1 MAKKTKLNKQQ
12 KEAKSLDFGSTLR
25 KAQSGD
31 ALAIQQ
37 LNDMSA
43 NDIDYN
49 RDYGNLSTKDLQ
61 WLYNNV
67 PNLKDI
73 TDQAF
78 SDYAIRNNIT
88 KDEAMKVDI
97 ADAMKAASAE
107 SRVQQADT
115 ASKNDDKWNPMST
128 PGSGNKKQVA
138 QGNLTEDRPLTKAEE
153 RRVYDSSITD
163 DESKNVDT
171 LQKATEEVKTGI
183 TEKKPANAS
192 NNVGGGSSTSTT
204 TEEVTTEIPETEST
218 DNNTDFSLG
227 GNNLNTDDRLKKNV
241 NEKGFMGKLINKYVF
256 GNSIGSVNEHQ
267 KSEEQIAKAQEEVDK
282 LQAEYDAAKERGADE
297 KELSQIENKLNK
309 ARDKY
314 SRMQADYEKAR
325 AKASKNEKDALYSEF
340 LKSNPNMVKGIFGAN
355 SGYNMGQRM
364 AMLGELLAKASSS
377 AGRALT
383 SSAYG
388 QQYVNTEN
396 PQSAKL
402 FAKAKEEAMNRK
414 QEEFAETQAV
424 EIEQKKRKERISQSP
439 TLDAVL
445 SDENKDL
452 MAASMAAGESLS
464 EFEARERFWPDA
476 SDKEASQLYAAY
488 KTVLG
493 SDEKSADMRAKN
505 LSNAMSNLN
514 YENQKIVNSIQNK
527 KEAMSVVKDIDDI
540 INNLEQ
546 QKITNYD
553 ITQEKYFD
561 YVNGYLNYR
570 KGVVMNNTS
579 AGTSSNSSESKNSNF
594 NASVS
599 GGAKVY
605 VANVN
610 ASAGGSW
617 GSASTSGTS
626 AFSNNGQ
633 AVDILAKEGIPTA
646 EKKAADWNAERK
658 TYVDNYNKAIDEQI
672 DYWKEMR
679 SATVAQMET
688 LSDRSTEINDG
699 IVKADGQQQWLV
711 KEDGTTVKL
720 NPNDNVYAT
729 TKEII
734 SDKDN
739 GEDVVKLSSSDS
751 IKVLNKLNYDGVKP
765 IRKDID
771 YYIAKLK
778 GEI

>member
-37 LNDMSA
+37 LNDMTA

-88 KDEAMKVDI
+88 KDEAMNVDI
-97 ADAMKAASAE
+97 TDAMKSASAE
-107 SRVQQADT
+107 NRVQQADT

-163 DESKNVDT
+163 DESKDVDT

-183 TEKKPANAS
+183 TAKKPANTS
-192 NNVGGGSSTSTT
+192 NSVGGGQTTSTT
-204 TEEVTTEIPETEST
+204 TEEVSTEIPETESS
-218 DNNTDFSLG
+218 DSNTDFSLG

-241 NEKGFMGKLINKYVF
+241 NDKGFMGKLINKYVF

-297 KELSQIENKLNK
+297 KELSQIESKLNK
-309 ARDKY
+309 AQDKY

-340 LKSNPNMVKGIFGAN
+340 LKSNPNMVKAIFGAN

-505 LSNAMSNLN
+505 LSNAMANLN

-527 KEAMSVVKDIDDI
+527 KEAMAVVKDIDDI

-546 QKITNYD
+546 QKISNYD
-553 ITQEKYFD
+553 ISQEKYFD

-579 AGTSSNSSESKNSNF
+579 SGASSNSSESKNSNF

-658 TYVDNYNKAIDEQI
+658 TYVDNYNKAINEQI

-720 NPNDNVYAT
+720 NPNDNIYAT
-729 TKEII
+729 TKEIV

-751 IKVLNKLNYDGVKP
+751 IQVLNKLNYDGVKP
-765 IRKDID
+765 IRKDVD

>member
-1 MAKKTKLNKQQ
+1 MAKKLNKQQ
-12 KEAKSLDFGSTLR
+12 KQAKTLDFGSVVR
-25 KAQSGD
+25 QAQTGD

-37 LNDMSA
+37 LKDMTA

-97 ADAMKAASAE
+97 SDAMKAASAE
-107 SRVQQADT
+107 NRVQQANT

-163 DESKNVDT
+163 DESKDVDT

-183 TEKKPANAS
+183 TKKKPANTS
-192 NNVGGGSSTSTT
+192 NSVGGGQTTSTT
-204 TEEVTTEIPETEST
+204 TEEVTTDIPETEST

-256 GNSIGSVNEHQ
+256 GNSIGSVNERQ
-267 KSEEQIAKAQEEVDK
+267 KSEEQIAKAQEEVDR
-282 LQAEYDAAKERGADE
+282 LQTEYDAAKERGADE

-309 ARDKY
+309 AQDKY

-325 AKASKNEKDALYSEF
+325 AKASKNEKDALYSDF
-340 LKSNPNMVKGIFGAN
+340 LKSNPNMVKAIFGAN

-402 FAKAKEEAMNRK
+402 FTKAKEEAMNRK

-464 EFEARERFWPDA
+464 EYEAHERFWPDA
-476 SDKEASQLYAAY
+476 SDKEASQFYAAY

-505 LSNAMSNLN
+505 LSNAMANLN

-553 ITQEKYFD
+553 ISQEKYFD

-579 AGTSSNSSESKNSNF
+579 SGASSNRSESKNSNF

-633 AVDILAKEGIPTA
+633 AIDVLAKEGIPTA

-699 IVKADGQQQWLV
+699 IIKADGQQQWLV

-729 TKEII
+729 TKEIV

-751 IKVLNKLNYDGVKP
+751 IQVLNKLNYDGVKP
-765 IRKDID
+765 IKKDIN

>member
-1 MAKKTKLNKQQ
+1 
-12 KEAKSLDFGSTLR
+12 
-25 KAQSGD
+25 
-31 ALAIQQ
+31 
-37 LNDMSA
+37 
-43 NDIDYN
+43 
-49 RDYGNLSTKDLQ
+49 
-61 WLYNNV
+61 
-67 PNLKDI
+67 
-73 TDQAF
+73 
-78 SDYAIRNNIT
+78 
-88 KDEAMKVDI
+88 
-97 ADAMKAASAE
+97 
-107 SRVQQADT
+107 
-115 ASKNDDKWNPMST
+115 
-128 PGSGNKKQVA
+128 
-138 QGNLTEDRPLTKAEE
+138 
-153 RRVYDSSITD
+153 
-163 DESKNVDT
+163 
-171 LQKATEEVKTGI
+171 
-183 TEKKPANAS
+183 
-192 NNVGGGSSTSTT
+192 
-204 TEEVTTEIPETEST
+204 
-218 DNNTDFSLG
+218 
-227 GNNLNTDDRLKKNV
+227 
-241 NEKGFMGKLINKYVF
+241 
-256 GNSIGSVNEHQ
+256 
-267 KSEEQIAKAQEEVDK
+267 
-282 LQAEYDAAKERGADE
+282 
-297 KELSQIENKLNK
+297 
-309 ARDKY
+309 
-314 SRMQADYEKAR
+314 
-325 AKASKNEKDALYSEF
+325 
-340 LKSNPNMVKGIFGAN
+340 MVKAIFGAN

-505 LSNAMSNLN
+505 LSNAMANLN

-553 ITQEKYFD
+553 ISQEKYFD

-579 AGTSSNSSESKNSNF
+579 SGASSNSSESKNSNF

-658 TYVDNYNKAIDEQI
+658 TYVDNYNKAIDEKI

-720 NPNDNVYAT
+720 NPNDNIYAT
-729 TKEII
+729 TKEIV

-751 IKVLNKLNYDGVKP
+751 IQVLNKLNYDGVKP